1 MHRYLL
7 TLILLSLFV
16 TLRSSYASMATQP
29 TVSHRSERVDY
40 YMQIGDDSADVETG
54 SDEDADYDVF
64 YDRLSSDGRW
74 FYEDNYGYV
83 WQPNVA
89 ESTPEWRPYADG
101 HWVWTDRGWY
111 WDSDEDFGWATYHYG
126 RWTFLDQ
133 VGWIWVPGSQWAPAW
148 VSWRHTDDD
157 DYVGWAPLPPE
168 SRFNFEIGFRP
179 WCDSYYDIGP
189 AAFAFVRIV
198 DFGRPSYRE
207 YCMPPQQV
215 LLIMPRTTNIT
226 NITYANNV
234 VINDGPQYPRISQ
247 LVQQRAGMPVPNY
260 KLNYAAQSDPKA
272 AFKTSVQANQLNV
285 FAPPQKLKPVA
296 TVKPQ
301 VSRQL
306 GLAQVDRGWRNVP
319 ENQAN
324 QLRQQFARQSP
335 VPKTLPPKP
344 TLPVKPQF
352 VSGQNGGEKPANE
365 TGQGQ
370 KPPRN
375 ELKPFV
381 QQPGTKL
388 PPENRKLE
396 EQKLE
401 SRPPEN
407 RKNEESFNKRPV
419 VTEEKRAVAERSG
432 TEKPKGPG
440 EHVQG
445 NADNKHAR
453 EGQKP
458 GGHGEAE
465 KGKKEESKG
474 EAPPQPQTKDE
485 HHNPRPEERV
495 AEARGPQHH
504 AEPPRSHPPEQ
515 THRPPPN
522 NQKKKEEHK
531 D

>member
-7 TLILLSLFV
+7 TLILLSVFIALQ
-16 TLRSSYASMATQP
+16 SSSASMATQP
-29 TVSHRSERVDY
+29 AVSHRSERVDY
-40 YMQIGDDSADVETG
+40 YMQVGDDDADIGTG
-54 SDEDADYDVF
+54 SDGDEDYDVF

-89 ESTPEWRPYADG
+89 ESTPDWRPYADG

-111 WDSDEDFGWATYHYG
+111 WNSDEDFGWATYHYG
-126 RWTFLDQ
+126 RWIFLGQ

-168 SRFNFEIGFRP
+168 SRFNAEIGFHP
-179 WCDSYYDIGP
+179 WCDSYYGIGP
-189 AAFAFVRIV
+189 AAFAFIRTV

-207 YCMPPQQV
+207 YCIPTQQA

-226 NITYANNV
+226 NITYENNV
-234 VINDGPQYPRISQ
+234 IVNDGPQYSRISQ
-247 LVQQRAGMPVPNY
+247 IVRQRAGMPVPNY
-260 KLNYAAQSDPKA
+260 KINYAAQTDPKA

-285 FAPPQKLKPVA
+285 FAPAQKLKPVA

-306 GLAQVDRGWRNVP
+306 GRAQVDRGWRNVP

-324 QLRQQFARQSP
+324 ELRQQFARQST

-344 TLPVKPQF
+344 GLAVKPQF
-352 VSGQNGGEKPANE
+352 VSGQKGGEKPANE

-370 KPPRN
+370 RPRGT

-381 QQPGTKL
+381 QQPGTKPPPEKRKIEGQKL
-388 PPENRKLE
+388 EAGPPENRKTE
-396 EQKLE
+396 EPSNQ
-401 SRPPEN
+401 PPAA
-407 RKNEESFNKRPV
+407 K
-419 VTEEKRAVAERSG
+419 EEKRAVTERGG
-432 TEKPKGPG
+432 TETPKGEG
-440 EHVQG
+440 ERVQR
-445 NADNKHAR
+445 NADTKHPHAA
-453 EGQKP
+453 GKP
-458 GGHGEAE
+458 GGGEAQ
-465 KGKKEESKG
+465 KGKKEEPKG
-474 EAPPQPQTKDE
+474 EPPPQPQAKDE
-485 HHNPRPEERV
+485 RHNPGPEEHV
-495 AEARGPQHH
+495 AKTGGPQHH
-504 AEPPRSHPPEQ
+504 AAPPGPHPAEQ
-515 THRPPPN
+515 SHRPAPN

-531 D
+531 G